1 MAELQFPNFLAAQAA
16 GYQLGNQMAEQNRA
30 LRDRNALRQLAP
42 QIISGDPN
50 AYAQAAAIDPQAASQ
65 YDAAGTNQLKK
76 FQGLITYMDQARA
89 SGNPNAVK
97 AALREAGPLITRL
110 TGKPVPTD
118 WTPDM
123 DAGWEQLK
131 AKVAMAA
138 SGSPQGRVQSTY
150 IDAAGNRV
158 AIMADGTTQILGQN
172 APNNQIIDT
181 GNGFYGV
188 NKGNLHAAPVMVGG
202 PTAPAQPTPQ
212 QAPVQA
218 FMAAD
223 GTPVQIDPSLPPNV
237 QAAIRQAEMAG
248 QSVPDTAPPLVQ
260 APPGQQLR
268 STPKPAEVARLAL
281 AEQANQ
287 RAAEAAERA
296 ARAEERSARGNAP
309 AGFRFKPDGT
319 LEPIPGGPKPAGA
332 TATEGERKA
341 ATLLQRLNNST
352 AQLEAAVRED
362 PEARAPS
369 VVAEVGRSLPF
380 IGNVAANALN
390 SSERQRVEA
399 AQLDILDAALT
410 LGTGAAYTKEQLEG
424 YRRAYFPQI
433 GDSEETQRDKAA
445 RLQNVISAARIAAG
459 RAAASVPQGSSGAA
473 APTQQPERR
482 ARNPQT
488 GEVVVLRNGQWV
500 PEG

>member
-16 GYQLGNQMAEQNRA
+16 GYQMGNQMAEQNRA
-30 LRDRNALRQLAP
+30 LQQRNQLQQLAP
-42 QIISGDPN
+42 RVISGDPN
-50 AYAQAAAIDPQAASQ
+50 AYAQAAAIDPEGAQK
-65 YDAAGTNQLKK
+65 YDEAGTAPLKK
-76 FQGLITYMDQARA
+76 FQGLVTYMDQARA
-89 SGNPNAVK
+89 SGNPNAIK

-110 TGKPVPTD
+110 TGKPAPTD
-118 WTPDM
+118 WTPEM

-131 AKVAMAA
+131 AKVAMAGA
-138 SGSPQGRVQSTY
+138 SGTQGQIQSTY
-150 IDAAGNRV
+150 VDAAGNRV
-158 AIMADGTTQILGQN
+158 AIMRDGRTQILGQN

-181 GNGFYGV
+181 GAGFYGV
-188 NKGNLHAAPVMVGG
+188 NKGNLQAAPVVVGG
-202 PTAPAQPTPQ
+202 TPATQPAPTQ
-212 QAPVQA
+212 QAPVQT
-218 FMAAD
+218 FMASD

-237 QAAIRQAEMAG
+237 QAAIRQAEMSG
-248 QSVPDTAPPLVQ
+248 QPVPDTAAPLVQ
-260 APPGQQLR
+260 APQGQQLR
-268 STPKPAEVARLAL
+268 SAPKPAEVARLTL
-281 AEQANQ
+281 AQEANA
-287 RAAEAAERA
+287 RAQEAAERA

-352 AQLEAAVRED
+352 AQLEAAVRDD
-362 PEARAPS
+362 PEARGPS
-369 VVAEVGRSLPF
+369 VVAEIGRSLPF
-380 IGNVAANALN
+380 VGNVAANALN

-410 LGTGAAYTKEQLEG
+410 LGTGAAYTREQLEG

-445 RLQNVISAARIAAG
+445 RLQNVIGAARIAAG
-459 RAAASVPQGSSGAA
+459 RAAASVPESSASA
-473 APTQQPERR
+473 RTTADTAIRR

-488 GEVVVLRNGQWV
+488 GEALVLRNGQWV